1 MTFNH
6 KINSLNVYLY
16 IDFKIK
22 TNIRGMVYF
31 NKIGITCDI
40 GRFLLLLLR
49 YYRCAIKMFILFLFL
64 IPPQTLFFAEKSE
77 KQKIKNS
84 GLKLK
89 PCQYITL
96 EHNRKQN
103 DNNPNK

>member
-40 GRFLLLLLR
+40 
-49 YYRCAIKMFILFLFL
+49 I
-64 IPPQTLFFAEKSE
+64 SE
-77 KQKIKNS
+77 DIIGVQ
-84 GLKLK
+84 
-89 PCQYITL
+89 
-96 EHNRKQN
+96 
-103 DNNPNK
+103 